1 MQASELER
9 LEHKLQALKN
19 HLVRLVSGYREAG
32 LNMPLTES
40 IGELS
45 SYDNHP
51 ADIGSETF
59 EREKDWGIRNMA
71 QRRLARVETALGKIA
86 QGTYGVCERCGQWI
100 EAERLEVAP
109 EVEQCA
115 RCAGA
120 GQPLQQEQRRPTEE
134 AAMAGNIYDAQGNAY
149 DGEDTWQD
157 LARPSEHAP
166 GAAAGS
172 YYGDAA
178 RQKERPAVDNQGY

>member
-86 QGTYGVCERCGQWI
+86 QGTYGVCERWVMD
-100 EAERLEVAP
+100 RSRTVSLPRSSSVRVAP
-109 EVEQCA
+109 GLGNRYSMSSGANEEV
-115 RCAGA
+115 
-120 GQPLQQEQRRPTEE
+120 
-134 AAMAGNIYDAQGNAY
+134 AMAGNIYDAQGNAY
-149 DGEDTWQD
+149 DGEDTWQIW
-157 LARPSEHAP
+157 PAP
-166 GAAAGS
+166 
-172 YYGDAA
+172 
-178 RQKERPAVDNQGY
+178 